1 MTLQQP
7 LLIRNLRTD
16 NHPPANEAM
25 YLTTEVMSKM
35 KMDVVEAVV
44 SRVKNVTEIVVVS
57 MMIHNV
63 VSMRMILVGIVV
75 SMLMINEVSM
85 LMMNVASMMKTNVV
99 SMMRMNVVSMMR
111 TVVQTT
117 MTVVSLMRLSLFL
130 AVQKIKV
137 LETMILMMSKKA
149 GLLVLGLQQ
158 IVIHFSGGKNCWNL
172 PPPLV
177 RTLICQQHE
186 IDLSSIISNKAFIK
200 TWLQNKH
207 RKTWC

>member
-1 MTLQQP
+1 
-7 LLIRNLRTD
+7 
-16 NHPPANEAM
+16 M

-57 MMIHNV
+57 MMIHNG

-75 SMLMINEVSM
+75 SMLMMNKVSM
-85 LMMNVASMMKTNVV
+85 LMMNVASMMRTNVV
-99 SMMRMNVVSMMR
+99 SM
-111 TVVQTT
+111 TT

-149 GLLVLGLQQ
+149 GLLVLGLQ
-158 IVIHFSGGKNCWNL
+158 
-172 PPPLV
+172 
-177 RTLICQQHE
+177 
-186 IDLSSIISNKAFIK
+186 
-200 TWLQNKH
+200 
-207 RKTWC
+207 

>member
-1 MTLQQP
+1 MSEVCQYPLTLQQP

-75 SMLMINEVSM
+75 SMLMMNEVSM
-85 LMMNVASMMKTNVV
+85 LMMKVASLMRTNVV
-99 SMMRMNVVSMMR
+99 SMIKMNVVSVMR
-111 TVVQTT
+111 TVVPTT

-149 GLLVLGLQQ
+149 GLLVLGLQ
-158 IVIHFSGGKNCWNL
+158 
-172 PPPLV
+172 
-177 RTLICQQHE
+177 
-186 IDLSSIISNKAFIK
+186 
-200 TWLQNKH
+200 
-207 RKTWC
+207 

>member
-1 MTLQQP
+1 
-7 LLIRNLRTD
+7 
-16 NHPPANEAM
+16 M

-75 SMLMINEVSM
+75 SMLMMNEVSM
-85 LMMNVASMMKTNVV
+85 LMMNVASMMRT
-99 SMMRMNVVSMMR
+99 NVVSMMR
-111 TVVQTT
+111 TVVPTT

-149 GLLVLGLQQ
+149 GLLVLGLQ
-158 IVIHFSGGKNCWNL
+158 
-172 PPPLV
+172 
-177 RTLICQQHE
+177 
-186 IDLSSIISNKAFIK
+186 
-200 TWLQNKH
+200 
-207 RKTWC
+207 

>member
-1 MTLQQP
+1 
-7 LLIRNLRTD
+7 
-16 NHPPANEAM
+16 
-25 YLTTEVMSKM
+25 M

-75 SMLMINEVSM
+75 SMLMMNEVSM
-85 LMMNVASMMKTNVV
+85 LMMNVASMMRTNVV
-99 SMMRMNVVSMMR
+99 SVMR
-111 TVVQTT
+111 TVVPTT

-149 GLLVLGLQQ
+149 GLLVLGLQ
-158 IVIHFSGGKNCWNL
+158 
-172 PPPLV
+172 
-177 RTLICQQHE
+177 
-186 IDLSSIISNKAFIK
+186 
-200 TWLQNKH
+200 
-207 RKTWC
+207 

>member
-1 MTLQQP
+1 MSEVCQYPLTLQQP
-7 LLIRNLRTD
+7 LLIRSLRTD

-75 SMLMINEVSM
+75 SMLMMNEVSM
-85 LMMNVASMMKTNVV
+85 LMMNVASMMRTNVV
-99 SMMRMNVVSMMR
+99 SMMRMNVVSVMR
-111 TVVQTT
+111 TVVPTT
-117 MTVVSLMRLSLFL
+117 MTVVSLMRMSLFL

-158 IVIHFSGGKNCWNL
+158 IVIHFSGEKNCWNL

-186 IDLSSIISNKAFIK
+186 IDLSSIIS
-200 TWLQNKH
+200 
-207 RKTWC
+207 KTWC

>member
-1 MTLQQP
+1 MSEVCQYPLTLQQP

-16 NHPPANEAM
+16 NHPLANEAM

-35 KMDVVEAVV
+35 KMDVVEAVL

-75 SMLMINEVSM
+75 SMLMNEVSM
-85 LMMNVASMMKTNVV
+85 LMMNVASMKRTNVV
-99 SMMRMNVVSMMR
+99 SMMRMNVVSVMR
-111 TVVQTT
+111 TVVPTT

-149 GLLVLGLQQ
+149 GLLVLGLQ
-158 IVIHFSGGKNCWNL
+158 
-172 PPPLV
+172 
-177 RTLICQQHE
+177 
-186 IDLSSIISNKAFIK
+186 
-200 TWLQNKH
+200 
-207 RKTWC
+207 

>member
-16 NHPPANEAM
+16 NHPLANEAM

-75 SMLMINEVSM
+75 SMLMMNEVSM
-85 LMMNVASMMKTNVV
+85 LMMNVASMMRTNVV
-99 SMMRMNVVSMMR
+99 SVMR
-111 TVVQTT
+111 TVVPTT

-149 GLLVLGLQQ
+149 GLLVLGLQ
-158 IVIHFSGGKNCWNL
+158 
-172 PPPLV
+172 
-177 RTLICQQHE
+177 
-186 IDLSSIISNKAFIK
+186 
-200 TWLQNKH
+200 
-207 RKTWC
+207 

>member
-1 MTLQQP
+1 MSEVCQYPLTLQQP
-7 LLIRNLRTD
+7 LLIRSLRTD

-75 SMLMINEVSM
+75 SMLMMNEVSM
-85 LMMNVASMMKTNVV
+85 LMMNVASMMRTYLV
-99 SMMRMNVVSMMR
+99 SMMRMNVVSVMR
-111 TVVQTT
+111 TVVPTT

-177 RTLICQQHE
+177 RTLICQQQE
-186 IDLSSIISNKAFIK
+186 IDLSSIIS
-200 TWLQNKH
+200 
-207 RKTWC
+207 KTWC

>member
-1 MTLQQP
+1 
-7 LLIRNLRTD
+7 
-16 NHPPANEAM
+16 M

-75 SMLMINEVSM
+75 SMLMMNEVSM
-85 LMMNVASMMKTNVV
+85 LMMNVASMMRTNVV
-99 SMMRMNVVSMMR
+99 SVMR
-111 TVVQTT
+111 TVVPTT

-149 GLLVLGLQQ
+149 GLLFWV
-158 IVIHFSGGKNCWNL
+158 
-172 PPPLV
+172 
-177 RTLICQQHE
+177 
-186 IDLSSIISNKAFIK
+186 SSR
-200 TWLQNKH
+200 L
-207 RKTWC
+207 

>member
-1 MTLQQP
+1 
-7 LLIRNLRTD
+7 
-16 NHPPANEAM
+16 
-25 YLTTEVMSKM
+25 M

-75 SMLMINEVSM
+75 SMLMMNEVSM
-85 LMMNVASMMKTNVV
+85 LMMNVASMMRTNVV
-99 SMMRMNVVSMMR
+99 SMMRMNVVSVMR
-111 TVVQTT
+111 TVVPTT

-158 IVIHFSGGKNCWNL
+158 IVIHFSGEKNC
-172 PPPLV
+172 
-177 RTLICQQHE
+177 
-186 IDLSSIISNKAFIK
+186 
-200 TWLQNKH
+200 
-207 RKTWC
+207 

>member
-1 MTLQQP
+1 
-7 LLIRNLRTD
+7 
-16 NHPPANEAM
+16 
-25 YLTTEVMSKM
+25 M

-75 SMLMINEVSM
+75 SMLMMNEVSM
-85 LMMNVASMMKTNVV
+85 LMMNVASMMVP
-99 SMMRMNVVSMMR
+99 
-111 TVVQTT
+111 TT

-186 IDLSSIISNKAFIK
+186 IDLSSIIS
-200 TWLQNKH
+200 
-207 RKTWC
+207 KTWC

>member
-1 MTLQQP
+1 MSFYKRIDTSGLSEVCQYPLTLQQP

-44 SRVKNVTEIVVVS
+44 FRVKNVTEIVVVS
-57 MMIHNV
+57 MMIHNA

-75 SMLMINEVSM
+75 SMLMMNEVSM
-85 LMMNVASMMKTNVV
+85 LMMNVASMMRTNVV
-99 SMMRMNVVSMMR
+99 SMMRMNVVSVMR
-111 TVVQTT
+111 TVVPTT

-149 GLLVLGLQQ
+149 GLLVLGLQ
-158 IVIHFSGGKNCWNL
+158 
-172 PPPLV
+172 
-177 RTLICQQHE
+177 
-186 IDLSSIISNKAFIK
+186 
-200 TWLQNKH
+200 
-207 RKTWC
+207 

>member
-16 NHPPANEAM
+16 NQPLANEAM
-25 YLTTEVMSKM
+25 YLATEVMSKM

-75 SMLMINEVSM
+75 SMLMMNEVSM
-85 LMMNVASMMKTNVV
+85 LMMNVASMIRTNVV
-99 SMMRMNVVSMMR
+99 SMMRMNVVSVMR
-111 TVVQTT
+111 TVVPTT

-130 AVQKIKV
+130 AVQKIMV

-149 GLLVLGLQQ
+149 GLLVLGLQ
-158 IVIHFSGGKNCWNL
+158 
-172 PPPLV
+172 
-177 RTLICQQHE
+177 
-186 IDLSSIISNKAFIK
+186 
-200 TWLQNKH
+200 
-207 RKTWC
+207 

>member
-1 MTLQQP
+1 MSEVCQYPLTLQQP

-75 SMLMINEVSM
+75 SMLMMNEVSM
-85 LMMNVASMMKTNVV
+85 LMINVASMMRTNVV
-99 SMMRMNVVSMMR
+99 SVMRNVVSVMR
-111 TVVQTT
+111 TVVPTT

-149 GLLVLGLQQ
+149 GLLVLGLQ
-158 IVIHFSGGKNCWNL
+158 
-172 PPPLV
+172 
-177 RTLICQQHE
+177 
-186 IDLSSIISNKAFIK
+186 
-200 TWLQNKH
+200 
-207 RKTWC
+207 

>member
-1 MTLQQP
+1 MSEVCQYPLTLQQP
-7 LLIRNLRTD
+7 LLIRSLRTD

-25 YLTTEVMSKM
+25 YLTTEVISKM

-75 SMLMINEVSM
+75 SMLMMNEVSM
-85 LMMNVASMMKTNVV
+85 LMMNVASMMRTNVV
-99 SMMRMNVVSMMR
+99 SMMRMNVVSVMR
-111 TVVQTT
+111 TVVPTT

-186 IDLSSIISNKAFIK
+186 IDLSSIIS
-200 TWLQNKH
+200 
-207 RKTWC
+207 KTWC

>member
-7 LLIRNLRTD
+7 ILIRNLRTD

-35 KMDVVEAVV
+35 KMDVVGAVV
-44 SRVKNVTEIVVVS
+44 SRVKNVTGIVVVS
-57 MMIHNV
+57 MMIHNG

-75 SMLMINEVSM
+75 SMLMMNEVSM
-85 LMMNVASMMKTNVV
+85 LMMNVASMMRTNVV
-99 SMMRMNVVSMMR
+99 SM
-111 TVVQTT
+111 TT

-149 GLLVLGLQQ
+149 GLLVLGLQ
-158 IVIHFSGGKNCWNL
+158 
-172 PPPLV
+172 
-177 RTLICQQHE
+177 
-186 IDLSSIISNKAFIK
+186 
-200 TWLQNKH
+200 
-207 RKTWC
+207 

>member
-1 MTLQQP
+1 
-7 LLIRNLRTD
+7 
-16 NHPPANEAM
+16 M

-63 VSMRMILVGIVV
+63 VSMKMILVGIVV
-75 SMLMINEVSM
+75 SMLMMNEVSM
-85 LMMNVASMMKTNVV
+85 LMMNVASMMRTNVV
-99 SMMRMNVVSMMR
+99 SVMR
-111 TVVQTT
+111 TVVPTT

-149 GLLVLGLQQ
+149 GLLVLGLQ
-158 IVIHFSGGKNCWNL
+158 
-172 PPPLV
+172 
-177 RTLICQQHE
+177 
-186 IDLSSIISNKAFIK
+186 
-200 TWLQNKH
+200 
-207 RKTWC
+207 

>member
-1 MTLQQP
+1 M
-7 LLIRNLRTD
+7 TD

-44 SRVKNVTEIVVVS
+44 SRVKHVTEIVVVS
-57 MMIHNV
+57 MMIHNG

-75 SMLMINEVSM
+75 SMLMMNKVSM
-85 LMMNVASMMKTNVV
+85 LMMNVASMMRTNVV
-99 SMMRMNVVSMMR
+99 SM
-111 TVVQTT
+111 TT

-149 GLLVLGLQQ
+149 GLLVLGLQ
-158 IVIHFSGGKNCWNL
+158 
-172 PPPLV
+172 
-177 RTLICQQHE
+177 
-186 IDLSSIISNKAFIK
+186 
-200 TWLQNKH
+200 
-207 RKTWC
+207 

>member
-1 MTLQQP
+1 MSEVCQYPLTLQQP

-75 SMLMINEVSM
+75 SMLMMNEVSM
-85 LMMNVASMMKTNVV
+85 LMMNVASMMRTNVV
-99 SMMRMNVVSMMR
+99 SM
-111 TVVQTT
+111 TT

-186 IDLSSIISNKAFIK
+186 IDLSSIIS
-200 TWLQNKH
+200 
-207 RKTWC
+207 KTWC

>member
-1 MTLQQP
+1 
-7 LLIRNLRTD
+7 
-16 NHPPANEAM
+16 
-25 YLTTEVMSKM
+25 M

-75 SMLMINEVSM
+75 SMLMMNEVSM
-85 LMMNVASMMKTNVV
+85 LMINVASMMRTNVV
-99 SMMRMNVVSMMR
+99 SVMRNVVSVMR
-111 TVVQTT
+111 TVVPTT

-149 GLLVLGLQQ
+149 GLLVLGLQ
-158 IVIHFSGGKNCWNL
+158 
-172 PPPLV
+172 
-177 RTLICQQHE
+177 
-186 IDLSSIISNKAFIK
+186 
-200 TWLQNKH
+200 
-207 RKTWC
+207 

>member
-1 MTLQQP
+1 
-7 LLIRNLRTD
+7 
-16 NHPPANEAM
+16 M
-25 YLTTEVMSKM
+25 YLTTKGTSKM

-75 SMLMINEVSM
+75 SMLMMNEVSM
-85 LMMNVASMMKTNVV
+85 LMMNVASMMRTNVV
-99 SMMRMNVVSMMR
+99 SMMRMNVVSVMR
-111 TVVQTT
+111 TVVPTT

-172 PPPLV
+172 PPSLV

-186 IDLSSIISNKAFIK
+186 IDLSSII
-200 TWLQNKH
+200 L
-207 RKTWC
+207 KTWC